1 MLVMQCTKEPSELT
15 INLDDATI
23 QKEYNG
29 EIQAKSTF
37 LRALSNDLKAHELIA
52 DKIFTII

>member
-1 MLVMQCTKEPSELT
+1 MQCTKEPSELT

-29 EIQAKSTF
+29 EIQAQSTCHQ
-37 LRALSNDLKAHELIA
+37 ALSNNRE
-52 DKIFTII
+52 TR